1 MKQNGIDYEVRTDLA
16 LEASEGLKESG
27 GAGDGIVLEEYHK
40 ADDIRVTCVRKGSWE
55 AKRDLYHH

>member
-27 GAGDGIVLEEYHK
+27 QGVPDAQTQAGDAVSFPGDA
-40 ADDIRVTCVRKGSWE
+40 ADGLGS
-55 AKRDLYHH
+55 R